1 MAQQMKKRLF
11 SAALAV
17 LLALSP
23 LPAQAAEPGE
33 SGDDEAALSSL
44 ASVVL
49 HPGGQT
55 VLTALSGS
63 GYDWRVDDV
72 SIVDFTR
79 KNGASATVVAKRPG
93 RTTVWVFYTAVKD
106 GLVQYPDGSFRPG
119 TETYATNER
128 WEIAV
133 VPEGTSTGPETEKY
147 GTVGEDVS
155 GALSDIGLY
164 NPALDLMPVR
174 QEETGLWGYADGAFR
189 LVIPFQFDWA
199 NGFIT
204 TSGGK
209 SRADV
214 RIGEGPYNRY
224 VIDET
229 GGYVISSGH
238 ESFQIFDNRILG
250 KLGAGKR
257 YDIDGNQI
265 EFSAFSDLWDKDDAR
280 IAAIAKNRTEDSE
293 DWGMHWTCLAGSGSQ
308 WLFENR
314 DTGQRQYVKR
324 LADGM
329 EVTAMDT
336 AAKGTDGNQGACGE
350 WGLIRVI
357 DGNGRYGAIDVAAGA
372 LVIPCE
378 YDTLC
383 YPSYPS
389 GGYLAYKRGGEF
401 GLMRNPLHPPENTV
415 RVKGFASGNTA
426 GVVSL
431 ADPGGFLRR
440 CGTVYAAS
448 FQQGQLKSLALGRLD
463 GGEAAFEEALPAGWK
478 LFFLDAAHA
487 PVCKEAV
494 LE

>member
-1 MAQQMKKRLF
+1 MVQQMKKRFL

-17 LLALSP
+17 LLTLSP
-23 LPAQAAEPGE
+23 LPARAAEPAGGE

-63 GYDWRVDDV
+63 GYDWRVDDA

-79 KNGASATVVAKRPG
+79 KNGASATVAAKRPG
-93 RTTVWVFYTAVKD
+93 KTTVWVFYTAVKD

-164 NPALDLMPVR
+164 NPALDLMPVQ
-174 QEETGLWGYADGAFR
+174 QEETGLWGYADGTFR
-189 LVIPFQFDWA
+189 
-199 NGFIT
+199 
-204 TSGGK
+204 
-209 SRADV
+209 
-214 RIGEGPYNRY
+214 
-224 VIDET
+224 
-229 GGYVISSGH
+229 
-238 ESFQIFDNRILG
+238 
-250 KLGAGKR
+250 
-257 YDIDGNQI
+257 
-265 EFSAFSDLWDKDDAR
+265 
-280 IAAIAKNRTEDSE
+280 
-293 DWGMHWTCLAGSGSQ
+293 
-308 WLFENR
+308 
-314 DTGQRQYVKR
+314 
-324 LADGM
+324 
-329 EVTAMDT
+329 
-336 AAKGTDGNQGACGE
+336 
-350 WGLIRVI
+350 
-357 DGNGRYGAIDVAAGA
+357 

-401 GLMRNPLHPPENTV
+401 GLMRNPLHPPENAV

-426 GVVSL
+426 SVVTL

-448 FQQGQLKSLALGRLD
+448 FQQGQLKALALGRLD
-463 GGEAAFEEALPAGWK
+463 GGEAAFEEALPAGCR